1 MIHWAT
7 VTMLSWVS
15 ARVESFASTASSVY
29 DIVMVWDGTAG
40 SSGGGLV
47 MAGGA
52 DHDTSQRCVVC
63 ENLFLG
69 ARASR
74 ETGRAVA
81 DVLVPDTGARHS
93 SWAAW
98 LFTQDHTISS
108 TTVGQQQCELELG
121 TIKGC

>member
-1 MIHWAT
+1 
-7 VTMLSWVS
+7 
-15 ARVESFASTASSVY
+15 
-29 DIVMVWDGTAG
+29 
-40 SSGGGLV
+40 

-69 ARASR
+69 ARASQKQVER
-74 ETGRAVA
+74 WPTCF
-81 DVLVPDTGARHS
+81 VPDTGARHS